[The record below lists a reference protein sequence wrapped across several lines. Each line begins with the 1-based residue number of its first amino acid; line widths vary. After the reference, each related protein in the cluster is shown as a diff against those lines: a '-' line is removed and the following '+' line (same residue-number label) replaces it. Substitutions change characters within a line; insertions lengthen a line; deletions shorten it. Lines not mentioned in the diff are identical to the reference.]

1 MDLTLL
7 RSALDDYELAETDD
21 ERARCIAR
29 VISLAKPRLLRNM
42 IIRLDELEAEKAKSA
57 RGTSPP

>member
-21 ERARCIAR
+21 DRARTIAR
-29 VISLAKPRLLRNM
+29 VITLATPRVIRNM
-42 IIRLDELEAEKAKSA
+42 IIRLDELEARESQRRNDTA
-57 RGTSPP
+57 